1 MERGREDRFRE
12 ACRGE
17 EESGLPLGPGLLWA
31 PQASRPRAECG
42 TYDGLGLRS

>member
-1 MERGREDRFRE
+1 MEWGREDRFRE

-31 PQASRPRAECG
+31 LHSAKCG